1 MMLFALLSTRLPA
14 EAHNFCIMILTTTCW
29 IRSLSASGQMAEP
42 FLVEFLLELM
52 TGNLQDI
59 HTHTH
64 A

>member
-1 MMLFALLSTRLPA
+1 
-14 EAHNFCIMILTTTCW
+14 MILTTTCW